1 MQPPGKPRRS
11 HRDVGPKPPCAAA
24 APPRDG
30 AGPRRPPRRAP
41 GSASGGRGWLEP
53 CRVPAVGGYCFLC
66 RGWRF
71 GFRDSFS
78 FKRNAVRSEVGLTL
92 TNQIKATITRQSLF
106 LCTSFFLSPP
116 PKKMLSKKL
125 LAVPGTPL
133 SPPRPPCR
141 RVSEARGPEP
151 RGRSAGAVNRGP
163 SAPPVSSPAAAP
175 ARLQR
180 KPDVPRVGIKP
191 GPAHL
196 CLFIF
201 FFVCVFPRFCH
212 PPPPPRRGAVPS
224 AHVFF
229 PREDSPGCQVIGEV
243 AYTDGV
249 FFFNKSG
256 LCQVLNESAG
266 QFAKTRLPM
275 ESK

>member
-116 PKKMLSKKL
+116 PKKKCFQRNCSRCQVPPSVLPGRPAAGCRRPAGRSRAAAARAPSTVAPAPRP
-125 LAVPGTPL
+125 LAPRL
-133 SPPRPPCR
+133 PPRPAC
-141 RVSEARGPEP
+141 
-151 RGRSAGAVNRGP
+151 SASRTCPGWASSQV
-163 SAPPVSSPAAAP
+163 PPTFV
-175 ARLQR
+175 
-180 KPDVPRVGIKP
+180 
-191 GPAHL
+191 
-196 CLFIF
+196 CLFF
-201 FFVCVFPRFCH
+201 FRLCFPPFL
-212 PPPPPRRGAVPS
+212 PPSPPPRRGAVPS